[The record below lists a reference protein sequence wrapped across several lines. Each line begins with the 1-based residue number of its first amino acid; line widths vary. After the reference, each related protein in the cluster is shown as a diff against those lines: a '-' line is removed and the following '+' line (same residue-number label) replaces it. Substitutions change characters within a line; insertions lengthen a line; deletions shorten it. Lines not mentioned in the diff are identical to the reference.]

1 MKNFELYFLGGDRVT
16 IEIKDASK
24 INHWM
29 TNKSIVPIEDLII
42 NFKYV
47 ICAKRI
53 QNESK

>member
-1 MKNFELYFLGGDRVT
+1 MNKFELYLLGGDRVT

-24 INHWM
+24 VNHWM
-29 TNKSIVPIEDLII
+29 TKESIVPIENLII